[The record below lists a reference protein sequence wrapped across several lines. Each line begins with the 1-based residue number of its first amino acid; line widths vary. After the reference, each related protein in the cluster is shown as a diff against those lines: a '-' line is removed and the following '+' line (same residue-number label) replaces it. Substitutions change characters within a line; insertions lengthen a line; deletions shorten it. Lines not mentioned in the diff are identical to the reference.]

1 MALQQVNSS
10 IENTKFQMGQIQE
23 AISALKKWEVE
34 FNTYLAGVDSQSKQL
49 LASTEELKVKEQ
61 QLDAEINAENQRQ
74 VDFQDENARDAQAM
88 SDMDQM
94 KADCSSELQRV
105 LSELENLRSEKQ
117 RLEGEIKKGKL
128 ISANYDENLT
138 KLQTSQNE

>member
-1 MALQQVNSS
+1 
-10 IENTKFQMGQIQE
+10 
-23 AISALKKWEVE
+23 
-34 FNTYLAGVDSQSKQL
+34 
-49 LASTEELKVKEQ
+49 
-61 QLDAEINAENQRQ
+61 
-74 VDFQDENARDAQAM
+74 M

-128 ISANYDENLT
+128 ISANYDENLK
-138 KLQTSQNE
+138 KLENSQNENSKKLEKLRKMTEKEEKLFGIQKLNIKSQFSVLRNLAISLI

>member
-1 MALQQVNSS
+1 
-10 IENTKFQMGQIQE
+10 
-23 AISALKKWEVE
+23 
-34 FNTYLAGVDSQSKQL
+34 
-49 LASTEELKVKEQ
+49 
-61 QLDAEINAENQRQ
+61 
-74 VDFQDENARDAQAM
+74 M

-138 KLQTSQNE
+138 KLQSSQNENSKKLEKLRKLTEKEENKTLKIRNKLFEEKVVYQWLEANALVSGKWRKIYFYGLRSSQRLPASLSVKKIDHF

>member
-1 MALQQVNSS
+1 M
-10 IENTKFQMGQIQE
+10 F
-23 AISALKKWEVE
+23 
-34 FNTYLAGVDSQSKQL
+34 
-49 LASTEELKVKEQ
+49 
-61 QLDAEINAENQRQ
+61 
-74 VDFQDENARDAQAM
+74 
-88 SDMDQM
+88 DMDQM

-138 KLQTSQNE
+138 KLQSSQNENSKKLEKLRKLTEKEENKTLKIRNKLFEEKVVYQWLEANALVSGKWWKIYFYGLRSSQRLPASLGVQKFDHF

>member
-1 MALQQVNSS
+1 
-10 IENTKFQMGQIQE
+10 
-23 AISALKKWEVE
+23 
-34 FNTYLAGVDSQSKQL
+34 
-49 LASTEELKVKEQ
+49 
-61 QLDAEINAENQRQ
+61 
-74 VDFQDENARDAQAM
+74 M

-138 KLQTSQNE
+138 KLQSSQNENSKKLEKLRKLTEKEENKTLKIRNKLFEEKVVYQWLEANALVSGKW